1 MACKHAAV
9 SFEAVLGTTLSPS
22 VCSVIQVNKMVM
34 CLESTREEKHLFH
47 LQMFLHKPHTSPCT
61 YSQAFKKY

>member
-9 SFEAVLGTTLSPS
+9 SFEAVLCTTLSPS

-34 CLESTREEKHLFH
+34 CLESTREAKYLFH
-47 LQMFLHKPHTSPCT
+47 LQMLLHKPHTSPLT
-61 YSQAFKKY
+61 HSQAFKKY

>member
-1 MACKHAAV
+1 MAHKHATV

-47 LQMFLHKPHTSPCT
+47 LQMLLHYTFPLTH
-61 YSQAFKKY
+61 SQAFKKF